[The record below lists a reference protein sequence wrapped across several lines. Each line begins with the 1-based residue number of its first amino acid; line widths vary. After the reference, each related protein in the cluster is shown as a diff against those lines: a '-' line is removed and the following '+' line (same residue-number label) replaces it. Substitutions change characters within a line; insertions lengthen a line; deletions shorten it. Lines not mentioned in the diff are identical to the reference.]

1 MWAVN
6 WVKETMSDFLSW
18 FGLLPENSKIL
29 FLGLDNAGKT
39 TLLYMLRDDRITT
52 HIPTLHPHSEEL
64 YYGNRRFKAFDLG
77 GHESARRIWR
87 DYYADVDGII
97 YIVDAADR
105 TRMMESKNELH
116 SLFETEGLKHVPF
129 AILGNKID
137 IPTACSEEELRTLL
151 DIQTNYNFG
160 YGQNQGSGNGQ
171 VMCRPGGG
179 ATEVFMVSLK
189 QKSGYSAAF
198 KWISEVLKQQARR

>member
-1 MWAVN
+1 MWMVN
-6 WVKETMSDFLSW
+6 WIKDTASDFLSW

-64 YYGNRRFKAFDLG
+64 YMGNRRFKAFDLG

-97 YIVDAADR
+97 FLVDAA
-105 TRMMESKNELH
+105 
-116 SLFETEGLKHVPF
+116 
-129 AILGNKID
+129 
-137 IPTACSEEELRTLL
+137 
-151 DIQTNYNFG
+151 
-160 YGQNQGSGNGQ
+160 
-171 VMCRPGGG
+171 GGTG
-179 ATEVFMVSLK
+179 
-189 QKSGYSAAF
+189 G
-198 KWISEVLKQQARR
+198 